1 MKNCILIVMLL
12 SVAFV
17 NAQAFT
23 GKGDNKVQIGL
34 NAQEKSTGINATYD
48 FGVGENISFG
58 FVTTYALGISDN
70 MDADFA
76 DRLDLRARFNA
87 NIGNVLRI
95 DENFDLYP
103 GLSFGLKNFGGHIG
117 ARYFFSRGFG
127 VYSEIGFPIAKYNT
141 DTLTAAEKI
150 HNQFVFNIGASFNL

>member
-1 MKNCILIVMLL
+1 MKNYILIVLLL

-17 NAQAFT
+17 NAQAFK

-58 FVTTYALGISDN
+58 FVTTYALGISEN
-70 MDADFA
+70 TDADFA

-95 DENFDLYP
+95 DDNFDLYP

-117 ARYFFSRGFG
+117 ARYFFSSGFG
-127 VYSEIGFPIAKYNT
+127 VYSEVGIPIAKYNT
-141 DTLTAAEKI
+141 DTLTAAERI